1 MSGDSEKAELIA
13 ELAAARERLAK
24 TGRALQD
31 AGELLRQKL
40 DVSARAKESFEKHRP
55 AWLGGATLLGL
66 LLSKLPSRK
75 KTVFVERSTGQSL
88 GMAGK
93 LGALWSAAKFAAGI
107 AKPFLGEIAG
117 QRLGE
122 LARRFTGGTK
132 ENEQVKT
139 EEKQG

>member
-1 MSGDSEKAELIA
+1 MVGDSDKAQLIA
-13 ELAAARERLAK
+13 ELAAARERLAR
-24 TGRALQD
+24 TGRALRD

-40 DVSARAKESFEKHRP
+40 NVPARAMESFEKHRP

-75 KTVFVERSTGQSL
+75 KTVFVERSTGQTL

-93 LGALWSAAKFAAGI
+93 LGALWGAAKFAAGI

-122 LARRFTGGTK
+122 FARRFTGNPK
-132 ENEQVKT
+132 ENEQPPAA
-139 EEKQG
+139 EKRG

>member
-1 MSGDSEKAELIA
+1 MAGDSDKAELIA
-13 ELAAARERLAK
+13 QLAAARERLAR

-40 DVSARAKESFEKHRP
+40 DVPARAKESFEKHRP
-55 AWLGGATLLGL
+55 AWLGGATLIGL
-66 LLSKLPSRK
+66 LLSKLPARK
-75 KTVFVERSTGQSL
+75 KTVFVERSTGQAL

-93 LGALWSAAKFAAGI
+93 LGAVWSAAKFAAGI

-122 LARRFTGGTK
+122 LARRFTNTAK
-132 ENEQVKT
+132 ENEPPPSG
-139 EEKQG
+139 EKRG